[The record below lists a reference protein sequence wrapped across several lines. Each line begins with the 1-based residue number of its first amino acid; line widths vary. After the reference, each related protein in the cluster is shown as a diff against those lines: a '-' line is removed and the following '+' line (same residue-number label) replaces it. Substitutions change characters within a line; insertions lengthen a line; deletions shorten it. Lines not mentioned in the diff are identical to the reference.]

1 MRQAENPCLLR
12 PGPSPLALAVLLA
25 ALTAGPLAAQRRYDA
40 RLSEALPASGPTLGA
55 PSLPQIQVGD
65 FSVDVGFY
73 VQPLWAWVD
82 PEGASA
88 EGSFRVRR
96 ARLALRGAAYER
108 FTYLIQ
114 IEMAGTSTRL
124 VDGWIGTELHPLLT
138 VAAGQAKAPFGRQQL
153 TSDTGLQFV
162 DRGILDPRFN
172 PARQPGAWM
181 SGEVGDGLLTYSAG
195 IFNGEGMNQAN
206 DDGEYLEAARV
217 VWNPL
222 GPFALE
228 ESALDYPEAPL
239 LSIGAGAVST
249 RVGTT
254 GFTARRAGFEAAF
267 KLRGFNTVGE
277 YVFERMVSDV
287 DPSRDTHGWYV
298 QAGYVVQPGYEL
310 AGRYGTIDPDTRDAI
325 TPDLT
330 EKGIGL
336 SRYFEGHDM
345 KIQAD
350 YLRLESETDGTSFDQ
365 IRVQWQ
371 LRI

>member
-1 MRQAENPCLLR
+1 MRPNTDLR
-12 PGPSPLALAVLLA
+12 PLPCGVTALVLAPFLA
-25 ALTAGPLAAQRRYDA
+25 ALGPWSLAAQLRYEPPLANASAVRGPAGDA
-40 RLSEALPASGPTLGA
+40 VP
-55 PSLPQIQVGD
+55 PQIQVGD
-65 FSVDVGFY
+65 FTVDIGFY

-82 PEGASA
+82 PEGEDSQ
-88 EGSFRVRR
+88 GSFRVRR
-96 ARLALRGAAYER
+96 ARLALRGDAYDR
-108 FTYLIQ
+108 FSYLIQ
-114 IEMAGTSTRL
+114 IEMAGSSTRL

-172 PARQPGAWM
+172 PARQPGVWM

-195 IFNGEGMNQAN
+195 LFNGEGMNQAN
-206 DDGEYLEAARV
+206 DDGVYLKTGRV

-228 ESALDYPEAPL
+228 EGALDFPEAPL
-239 LSIGAGAVST
+239 LSVGAAALST
-249 RVGTT
+249 RFGTT
-254 GFTARRAGFEAAF
+254 GFTARRLGLETAF
-267 KLRGFNTVGE
+267 KLQGFYAVGE
-277 YVFERMVSDV
+277 YVLERLVSDV

-310 AGRYGTIDPDTRDAI
+310 AGRYGTIDPDVRD
-325 TPDLT
+325 TLTSDLS
-330 EKGIGL
+330 EKGFAL

-350 YLRLESETDGTSFDQ
+350 YLRLESETDGTTADQ

>member
-25 ALTAGPLAAQRRYDA
+25 ALTAGPLAAQRRYEA

-181 SGEVGDGLLTYSAG
+181 SGEVGDGLLT
-195 IFNGEGMNQAN
+195 
-206 DDGEYLEAARV
+206 
-217 VWNPL
+217 
-222 GPFALE
+222 
-228 ESALDYPEAPL
+228 
-239 LSIGAGAVST
+239 
-249 RVGTT
+249 
-254 GFTARRAGFEAAF
+254 
-267 KLRGFNTVGE
+267 
-277 YVFERMVSDV
+277 
-287 DPSRDTHGWYV
+287 
-298 QAGYVVQPGYEL
+298 
-310 AGRYGTIDPDTRDAI
+310 
-325 TPDLT
+325 
-330 EKGIGL
+330 
-336 SRYFEGHDM
+336 
-345 KIQAD
+345 
-350 YLRLESETDGTSFDQ
+350 
-365 IRVQWQ
+365 
-371 LRI
+371 